1 MRDLNA
7 KVKLITDCKTAS
19 QSVNTLKVKLNR
31 MQNIDIE
38 TPMIEAH
45 MIGNPIIEDIIEE
58 CEVRIQDDFKPFQLI
73 PGSKVKH
80 KEEGIIGEIKFIG
93 QEKVAIVWEDN
104 TRERMSLY
112 EAKNSLEYI
121 DDIQTLIAPTSS
133 QMSYNPTVNNLLDK
147 AIAALD
153 EEDND
158 SIEVGSIEAIV
169 ETGTI
174 DLEKIKMQRTI
185 NNLEDKLTTKKNIS
199 IKEKIANEIVGL
211 AIDKRIIDADDI
223 DIEIQKV
230 LSFNDEQFE
239 NYKAGILEY
248 EMDENIVTSS
258 FAPTQPNLT
267 EAELM
272 LQRVKGGKG
281 IIGDF
286 SKEVKE
292 LKVHAS
298 ANPQNISNIA
308 SSSSEKRSL
317 TDLKDEKFTFEKV
330 NEKIPT
336 FEEQFENILNDRLS
350 NTKTASN
357 TNIEIPEVKKE
368 LPGFENLQG
377 LTKPIRVAEKATSY
391 PTNTNLKDLFSQIGW
406 TTVSTIH

>member
-1 MRDLNA
+1 MGDLNA
-7 KVKLITDCKTAS
+7 KVKLITDSMTTA
-19 QSVNTLKVKLNR
+19 QTVNTLKIKLNR
-31 MQNIDIE
+31 MQNADIE

-45 MIGNPIIEDIIEE
+45 MVGNPVIEDIIEE
-58 CEVRIQDDFKPFQLI
+58 CEVRIQDDFQPFQLI
-73 PGSKVKH
+73 PGSKVRH

-104 TRERMSLY
+104 TRERMSLN

-121 DDIQTLIAPTSS
+121 DDIQTLVAPTSS

-153 EEDND
+153 EEEDED
-158 SIEVGSIEAIV
+158 LIEVGSIEAVV
-169 ETGTI
+169 ESGTI

-185 NNLEDKLTTKKNIS
+185 NDLEDKLTTKKTVS
-199 IKEKIANEIVGL
+199 LKEKIANEIVGL
-211 AIDKRIIDADDI
+211 AIDKGIIDADDV

-239 NYKAGILEY
+239 NYKAGILDY
-248 EMDENIVTSS
+248 EIDENIVTSS

-267 EAELM
+267 EAEIM

-286 SKEVKE
+286 SKEAKE

-298 ANPQNISNIA
+298 AIPQTMSNMA
-308 SSSSEKRSL
+308 SSSSEKRTL
-317 TDLKDEKFTFEKV
+317 AELKDEKFTFDKV

-336 FEEQFENILNDRLS
+336 FEEQFENILSDRLT
-350 NTKTASN
+350 NTKTA
-357 TNIEIPEVKKE
+357 NITEIPEIKKE

-391 PTNTNLKDLFSQIGW
+391 PTNTNLKDLFGQIGW
-406 TTVSTIH
+406 TTVSKVH